1 MSKIYLVRGSL
12 TNLIIIEV
20 ELIKQTAEQLR
31 VNESSVRVV
40 WRARTDAYN
49 PHVSSR
55 LQRHR
60 EHYFTT
66 LRDAIEYATGTLKKD
81 LERAL
86 ANMHAA
92 QLLIAELAALSD
104 AQKEPTNAV

>member
-1 MSKIYLVRGSL
+1 MSKIYLVQNYL
-12 TNLIIIEV
+12 TNLIILEV
-20 ELIKQTAEQLR
+20 ELIKQTPEQLR
-31 VNESSVRVV
+31 VDESSMRVV
-40 WRARTDAYN
+40 WRARANAFT

-66 LRDAIEYATGTLKKD
+66 LQEAIEYATERLKKD
-81 LERAL
+81 LEL
-86 ANMHAA
+86 AISHMHAA